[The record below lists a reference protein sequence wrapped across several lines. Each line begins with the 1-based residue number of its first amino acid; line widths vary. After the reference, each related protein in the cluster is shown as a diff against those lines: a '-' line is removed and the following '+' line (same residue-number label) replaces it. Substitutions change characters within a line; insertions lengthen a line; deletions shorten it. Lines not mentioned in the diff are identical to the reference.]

1 LKGEILMTSFK
12 EDIKG
17 PGRENITI
25 LKALQE
31 NCRSSFRSIAK
42 KVGLSPPTVA
52 ERIARME
59 ETGIIKGYA
68 PRINATK
75 AGFPVQAIV
84 SMHTEFKDPATKIF
98 HEIAAFPE
106 VLHCWRVTG
115 DCDYVLH
122 VAAVSMEHMD
132 SILLKLSN
140 FGKTR
145 TSVVLDAGEQDG
157 LPWEDLSFEE
167 SSEKER

>member
-1 LKGEILMTSFK
+1 MKGTIFMTFSRNR
-12 EDIKG
+12 IKG
-17 PGRENITI
+17 PDRENITI
-25 LKALQE
+25 LKALQK

-42 KVGLSPPTVA
+42 MVGLSPPTVA

-59 ETGIIKGYA
+59 DAGIIKGYA
-68 PRINATK
+68 PRLDVAK
-75 AGFPVQAIV
+75 AGFTVRAII
-84 SMHTEFKDPATKIF
+84 SMHTEFKDPATKMF
-98 HEIAAFPE
+98 YEIAALPE

-132 SILLKLSN
+132 AILLKLSR

-145 TSVVLDAGEQDG
+145 TSVVLDAGEQEG
-157 LPWEDLSFEE
+157 LPWDELWEDAEE
-167 SSEKER
+167 

>member
-1 LKGEILMTSFK
+1 MTSSRG
-12 EDIKG
+12 ENKG
-17 PGRENITI
+17 PGRENISI

-42 KVGLSPPTVA
+42 VVGLSPPTVA

-59 ETGIIKGYA
+59 ETGVIKGYS
-68 PRINATK
+68 PRIDVAK
-75 AGFPVQAIV
+75 AGFPVRAIV
-84 SMHTEFKDPATKIF
+84 SMHTEFKDPATKMF
-98 HEIAAFPE
+98 YEIAAFPE

-122 VAAVSMEHMD
+122 VVAVSMEHMD
-132 SILLKLSN
+132 SILLKLSK

-157 LPWEDLSFEE
+157 LPWEVLFEKKDPE
-167 SSEKER
+167 ERT